1 MLESLLN
8 KVAHV
13 ISYNHCGVFKNTYF
27 LITPQVKQ
35 PFNVNKSHEVIA
47 RVFIGILQNIFRSW
61 ANFLFSESPK
71 AVFWT
76 NCTFPLKA

>member
-13 ISYNHCGVFKNTYF
+13 ISYNLCGVFKNTYF

-61 ANFLFSESPK
+61 VIFLFSESPK

-76 NCTFPLKA
+76 NCAFPLKA